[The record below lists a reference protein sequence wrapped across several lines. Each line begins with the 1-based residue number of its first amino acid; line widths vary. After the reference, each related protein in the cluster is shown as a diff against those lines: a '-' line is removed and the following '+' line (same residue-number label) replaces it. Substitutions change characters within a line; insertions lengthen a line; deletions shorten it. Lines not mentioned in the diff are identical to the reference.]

1 MVAVGLVGYF
11 SYRSGSRDVTVL
23 IYQLQLQVS
32 QGIHHHL
39 DDYLQGQQRAIA
51 ISHKGIQEGLLDP
64 NDPEQLRQFFWQQ
77 MVGFPELPALRFTSS
92 QGSEVGYGRLMSQDT
107 LDQVEDLIG
116 ERLPPGTI
124 YFHEAEANTP
134 GRNYY
139 LVDQRGEPSRKA
151 HSIPTDLRETSWY
164 KELAA
169 APGQI
174 WSEVF
179 VSYTVPT
186 LIINAGRPVYDADQ
200 NLIGVL
206 STTATLSDIG
216 AFLRQFEFS
225 PRGKAYILDASGNV
239 IATST
244 DLQPFRT
251 DQQGKPSPLAATDSD
266 DPWLRAIASQLQ
278 FDSASPIDR
287 TVPIDFPI
295 QVAQEKLF
303 VRVENYR
310 DGYGLDWFVA
320 IAIPESDFM
329 ATINA
334 NRRQTLLL
342 SGVTLIIAIAFG
354 VVTARW
360 LSQPITALN
369 NASQSLKVG
378 LWPQVTSPK
387 GIPREL
393 ATLTISFKQMLR
405 VLQRSQ
411 AEVQHTLLQL
421 DHQNYQLQQFLDAF
435 PLGILVI
442 DQQLKVQYINQQAIA
457 LTGEDLIAADIPD
470 LETFCQIFRAYRR
483 GTEESYPKEKC
494 PILRALAGET
504 SHVDDLELHQE
515 DATIPLEMFGTPIY
529 SLDTTIAYAM
539 VIFQD
544 ISERLQSISSLEESE
559 AKYRTIVETAN
570 EGIWI
575 MDKEAKTTYANE
587 TMAGILGTTPALM
600 LGQSVLDFCP
610 EHVRA
615 AAVTTIN
622 ERQQGLQ
629 GNGEIQLQRQDGS
642 LIWVLY
648 AATPLFDNR
657 GNYNG
662 ALAMVTD
669 IGDRK
674 QAELD
679 LQSSQRFLQKIADA
693 SPTILYIYDIQ
704 ERRNIYVNQ
713 EIGTILGYTPTEIQ
727 AMGNTFFAQLMHPD
741 DLEKVPA
748 EYERLAAATDNA
760 IYEYEYRM
768 RNKQGEWRWLYSRYS
783 VFSRDAA
790 GRVKQTIGSAQD
802 ITERKIAQFQLQQT
816 NTELLRATQL
826 KD

>member
-1 MVAVGLVGYF
+1 M
-11 SYRSGSRDVTVL
+11 RS
-23 IYQLQLQVS
+23 
-32 QGIHHHL
+32 
-39 DDYLQGQQRAIA
+39 
-51 ISHKGIQEGLLDP
+51 
-64 NDPEQLRQFFWQQ
+64 
-77 MVGFPELPALRFTSS
+77 
-92 QGSEVGYGRLMSQDT
+92 
-107 LDQVEDLIG
+107 
-116 ERLPPGTI
+116 
-124 YFHEAEANTP
+124 
-134 GRNYY
+134 
-139 LVDQRGEPSRKA
+139 
-151 HSIPTDLRETSWY
+151 
-164 KELAA
+164 
-169 APGQI
+169 
-174 WSEVF
+174 
-179 VSYTVPT
+179 
-186 LIINAGRPVYDADQ
+186 
-200 NLIGVL
+200 
-206 STTATLSDIG
+206 
-216 AFLRQFEFS
+216 
-225 PRGKAYILDASGNV
+225 
-239 IATST
+239 
-244 DLQPFRT
+244 
-251 DQQGKPSPLAATDSD
+251 
-266 DPWLRAIASQLQ
+266 
-278 FDSASPIDR
+278 
-287 TVPIDFPI
+287 
-295 QVAQEKLF
+295 
-303 VRVENYR
+303 
-310 DGYGLDWFVA
+310 
-320 IAIPESDFM
+320 
-329 ATINA
+329 
-334 NRRQTLLL
+334 
-342 SGVTLIIAIAFG
+342 
-354 VVTARW
+354 
-360 LSQPITALN
+360 
-369 NASQSLKVG
+369 
-378 LWPQVTSPK
+378 
-387 GIPREL
+387 
-393 ATLTISFKQMLR
+393 
-405 VLQRSQ
+405 
-411 AEVQHTLLQL
+411 
-421 DHQNYQLQQFLDAF
+421 